1 VALFVLLLVGVVV
14 AQTWFDWRDTNKAR
28 VVPEWAKGMALG
40 GLIAVPLAAA
50 AAVISIWIREDP
62 GIAAGAFGSRISW
75 PAIAFL
81 VFAMTILVL
90 AVRKKGLRFML
101 LLAGVVVAAFW
112 LGLSL

>member
-1 VALFVLLLVGVVV
+1 MALFVLLLVGVVV

-50 AAVISIWIREDP
+50 AAVFSIWIREDP
-62 GIAAGAFGSRISW
+62 AIAAGAFGSHISW